1 LPNFEPG
8 DQISMLVLIGRDGSF
23 TTFAGW
29 TKSERPTPH
38 KPRPTEGFETYG
50 VLPRRIGADGSV
62 EVYVYGA
69 VSGTTEEVGRSVT
82 VRTEGD
88 VRVKCAVPSGM
99 DLSIFRVG
107 ERVKLYCVSRE
118 NRDVLV
124 KIQSAITAG

>member
-29 TKSERPTPH
+29 TRASGRRRTSLA
-38 KPRPTEGFETYG
+38 RRRAFETYG

-88 VRVKCAVPSGM
+88 VCVKCAVPSGM